1 MGLLYRV
8 GSFRPLSYRDLGNFA
23 LKGAIMEVKDL
34 KNSITTLQKLRDAHH
49 SQLDT
54 CVLLELDEVIAE
66 LKKLSDNKQS
76 NIKLGTLSMK
86 ALLLIS
92 QILQVI
98 SNITDLMK

>member
-1 MGLLYRV
+1 
-8 GSFRPLSYRDLGNFA
+8 
-23 LKGAIMEVKDL
+23 MEVKDL

-76 NIKLGTLSMK
+76 VIKLGTLSMK
-86 ALLLIS
+86 AVLLVS

-98 SNITDLMK
+98 TNITDLIK

>member
-1 MGLLYRV
+1 
-8 GSFRPLSYRDLGNFA
+8 
-23 LKGAIMEVKDL
+23 MEVKDL
-34 KNSITTLQKLRDAHH
+34 KNSITTLQKLRDAHY

-66 LKKLSDNKQS
+66 LKKLSDKEQS
-76 NIKLGTLSMK
+76 DIKLGTLSMK

-98 SNITDLMK
+98 SNITDLMR